1 MSQVERIVV
10 VGAGLAG
17 LRSAERLRELGFNG
31 ELMIV
36 GAEGLPPYH
45 RPALSK
51 QLLTGAM
58 RPHDLLLTAYRDLG
72 AKWRLGTSAGYL
84 LPRRRVVRLPGG
96 EEVRYDGLIIATG
109 MEARRLN
116 DVPYHDPRVL
126 AIRTLPDAIAI
137 ERAVSSS
144 RGPVAIVGGGFT
156 GCEIA
161 ASLRQLNREVAIIG
175 RSKTLLGDVL
185 GPKFGGW
192 LTGLHR
198 NHDVD
203 LAMETTVRQWL
214 PKPEG
219 IELHLS
225 DGTFML
231 AACVVVAAG
240 TEPATT
246 WLRGSGLPIDNG
258 VVCEATC
265 HVVGTEDVVA
275 AGDVAQWPNMR
286 FDAVPRRV
294 EHWLNAVEMG
304 RAAAESLLAGRAAAQ
319 PFTPMPRFWT
329 EQYGVRIQAAGIPKL
344 GTDTVTLGTPNE
356 GTGTVIGYVRDGRL
370 TGVVGLDSSSALL
383 TWTETLSEQNPVPQ
397 RQPLPAPVGHDDL
410 TGPIPIIPALT
421 SPAPARAQSGPNTL
435 PPRPPVQRPAMP
447 PQPTNGRMR
456 PVETNGRMRPVE
468 TNGRM
473 RPVDTNGRL
482 RPVDTNGR
490 IRPVEYVRT
499 L

>member
-1 MSQVERIVV
+1 MSPVERIVV

-17 LRSAERLRELGFNG
+17 LRSAERLRELGFSG

-36 GAEGLPPYH
+36 GAEELPPYH

-58 RPHDLLLTAYRDLG
+58 RPSDLFLPAYQDLDV
-72 AKWRLGTSAGYL
+72 KWRMGTSAGYL

-126 AIRTLPDAIAI
+126 AMRTLPDAIAV
-137 ERAVSSS
+137 ERAIAAS
-144 RGPVAIVGGGFT
+144 RGPVAVVGGGFT

-161 ASLRQLNREVAIIG
+161 ASLRHMNREVTIIG
-175 RSKTLLGDVL
+175 RSPNLLGNVL
-185 GPKFGGW
+185 GREFGDW

-198 NHDVD
+198 NHGVD
-203 LAMETTVRQWL
+203 LAMETSVDHWL

-219 IELHLS
+219 IELHMS

-231 AACVVVAAG
+231 ASCVVVAAG

-246 WLRGSGLPIDNG
+246 WLRGSGLPLDNG

-265 HVVGTEDVVA
+265 HVVGAEDVVA
-275 AGDVAQWPNMR
+275 AGDVAQWPNLR
-286 FDAVPRRV
+286 FDSVPRRV

-304 RAAAESLLAGRAAAQ
+304 RAAAESLLAGRAAADS
-319 PFTPMPRFWT
+319 FTPMPRFWT

-344 GTDTVTLGTPNE
+344 ATDTIPLGSPAK
-356 GTGTVIGYVRDGRL
+356 GTGTVIGYVRHGNL
-370 TGVVGLDSSSALL
+370 VGVVGLDSPSAVL
-383 TWTETLSEQNPVPQ
+383 TWAETLCMQNPAPR
-397 RQPLPAPVGHDDL
+397 RQLRPAATGQPDQ
-410 TGPIPIIPALT
+410 TGPIRVIPAAPTRT
-421 SPAPARAQSGPNTL
+421 SGRGQTGRHSLPARQNG
-435 PPRPPVQRPAMP
+435 PRPVARPQQSTDRMLPVAP
-447 PQPTNGRMR
+447 
-456 PVETNGRMRPVE
+456 
-468 TNGRM
+468 
-473 RPVDTNGRL
+473 
-482 RPVDTNGR
+482 
-490 IRPVEYVRT
+490 VRT
-499 L
+499 R